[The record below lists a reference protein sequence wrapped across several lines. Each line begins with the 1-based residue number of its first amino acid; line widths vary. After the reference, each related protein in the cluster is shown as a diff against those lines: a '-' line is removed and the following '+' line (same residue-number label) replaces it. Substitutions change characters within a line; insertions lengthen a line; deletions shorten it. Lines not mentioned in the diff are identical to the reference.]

1 MTPLEKGKPIIFGGS
16 ETVKKPEASA
26 LCIVCEFAMTEID
39 KLIGKKATEVS
50 KRCFVTFRMASV
62 SSR

>member
-1 MTPLEKGKPIIFGGS
+1 MLGLCTSKKTVEVMTRLEKGKPIIFGGS

-39 KLIGKKATEVS
+39 QLIGKKATEVS
-50 KRCFVTFRMASV
+50 
-62 SSR
+62 